1 MVGNSGWAS
10 NQALGFSGN
19 RNLLLNMINWLSSDE
34 DLISIRPKEP
44 EDRRITLTR
53 QQFRMVQSVSQFILP
68 LIVIVDR
75 RDGLVE
81 DGDNREAVTMRFRG
95 LLVAVVLLAALGV
108 GLYFSNK
115 QKAAEAAKPP
125 SDTPP
130 KILALTEGDITK
142 VALKKKGADETV
154 LEKANGKWQI
164 TAPKP
169 YPADQDPAN
178 QLVTAAANVSS
189 DRVVEDKASNLSAY
203 GLNAPSLEVDITGKG
218 GKVSKLKFGDD
229 TPTNSGSY
237 AMLEGDPRVFTVAS
251 YVKTGLDKSVN
262 DLRDKRLL
270 TFDQDKLSRVE
281 LIAKKQDIEF
291 GRDKDQW
298 QIVKPKPLRADG
310 LQVDEMLRKL
320 KDAKMDLTLSDDD
333 AKKAAAAFAS
343 GTPVA
348 TVKLTDPSGTQQIE
362 IRKSAGAG
370 NKTDDYYAK
379 SSIVAGVFKATP
391 DLGMGVDKALDDFR
405 NKKLFDF
412 GFNDPSKI
420 EMHANGKFLWLPE
433 RRRRLVLERQED
445 GQHQRA
451 SPSRQIARP
460 FRQ

>member
-1 MVGNSGWAS
+1 M
-10 NQALGFSGN
+10 
-19 RNLLLNMINWLSSDE
+19 
-34 DLISIRPKEP
+34 
-44 EDRRITLTR
+44 RI
-53 QQFRMVQSVSQFILP
+53 
-68 LIVIVDR
+68 
-75 RDGLVE
+75 
-81 DGDNREAVTMRFRG
+81 RG
-95 LLVAVVLLAALGV
+95 LLVAVILLAALGV

-115 QKAAEAAKPP
+115 EKAAEAAKPP
-125 SDTPP
+125 ADAPP

-142 VALKKKGADETV
+142 VTLKKKGADETV

-169 YPADQDPAN
+169 YPADQDTAS
-178 QLVTAAANVSS
+178 QLVASTANVSG

-203 GLNAPSLEVDITGKG
+203 GLNSPTLEVDITGKG
-218 GKVSKLKFGDD
+218 GKVRKLKIGDD
-229 TPTNSGSY
+229 TPTNSGAY
-237 AMLEGDPRVFTVAS
+237 AIVDGDPRVFTVAS
-251 YVKTGLDKSVN
+251 YVKTGVDKSLN

-320 KDAKMDLTLSDDD
+320 KDAKMDLALSDDD

-362 IRKSAGAG
+362 IHK
-370 NKTDDYYAK
+370 NKDDYYAK
-379 SSIVAGVFKATP
+379 SSVAPGVYKTTP
-391 DLGMGVDKALDDFR
+391 ELGAGVDKALDDFR

-412 GFNDPSKI
+412 GFNDPGKI
-420 EMHANGKFLWLPE
+420 QMHANGKSFDFQKGGDDWFSNGKKMDSTSIQSFVDKLRDLAAAKFLDTPSLGAATADITVVSNNGKLTEKLLIAKQGSDYVAQRQNEPAIYGLDTKTVDD
-433 RRRRLVLERQED
+433 LVQA
-445 GQHQRA
+445 A
-451 SPSRQIARP
+451 SDVKPAP
-460 FRQ
+460 PVKK

>member
-1 MVGNSGWAS
+1 M
-10 NQALGFSGN
+10 
-19 RNLLLNMINWLSSDE
+19 
-34 DLISIRPKEP
+34 
-44 EDRRITLTR
+44 RI
-53 QQFRMVQSVSQFILP
+53 
-68 LIVIVDR
+68 
-75 RDGLVE
+75 
-81 DGDNREAVTMRFRG
+81 RG

-108 GLYFSNK
+108 GVYFSNK
-115 QKAAEAAKPP
+115 EKAAEAAKPP
-125 SDTPP
+125 ADAPP

-142 VALKKKGADETV
+142 VTLKKKGADETV

-169 YPADQDPAN
+169 YPADQDTAS
-178 QLVTAAANVSS
+178 QLVASTANVSG

-203 GLNAPSLEVDITGKG
+203 GLNAPTLEVDITGKG
-218 GKVSKLKFGDD
+218 GKVSKLKIGDD

-237 AMLEGDPRVFTVAS
+237 AIVDGDPRVFTVAS
-251 YVKTGLDKSVN
+251 YVKTGVDKSLN

-270 TFDQDKLSRVE
+270 RFDQDKLSRVE

-320 KDAKMDLTLSDDD
+320 KDAKMDLALSDDD

-348 TVKLTDPSGTQQIE
+348 TVKLTDPSGTQEIE
-362 IRKSAGAG
+362 VRK
-370 NKTDDYYAK
+370 NKDDYYAK
-379 SSIVAGVFKATP
+379 SSTVAGVFKATP
-391 DLGMGVDKALDDFR
+391 DLGTGVDKSLDDFR

-412 GFNDPSKI
+412 GFNDPGKI
-420 EMHANGKFLWLPE
+420 QMHANGKSFDFQKGGDDWFSNGKKMDSTSIQSFVDKLRDLAATKFLDTGSLGAPTMDITIVSNSGKLTE
-433 RRRRLVLERQED
+433 KLLLAKQGADYVA
-445 GQHQRA
+445 QRENEPALYGLDAKTVDALSQAA
-451 SPSRQIARP
+451 SDVKPAP
-460 FRQ
+460 PVKK

>member
-1 MVGNSGWAS
+1 M
-10 NQALGFSGN
+10 
-19 RNLLLNMINWLSSDE
+19 
-34 DLISIRPKEP
+34 
-44 EDRRITLTR
+44 
-53 QQFRMVQSVSQFILP
+53 
-68 LIVIVDR
+68 
-75 RDGLVE
+75 
-81 DGDNREAVTMRFRG
+81 
-95 LLVAVVLLAALGV
+95 
-108 GLYFSNK
+108 
-115 QKAAEAAKPP
+115 
-125 SDTPP
+125 
-130 KILALTEGDITK
+130 
-142 VALKKKGADETV
+142 
-154 LEKANGKWQI
+154 
-164 TAPKP
+164 
-169 YPADQDPAN
+169 
-178 QLVTAAANVSS
+178 
-189 DRVVEDKASNLSAY
+189 VEDKASNLSAY

-218 GKVSKLKFGDD
+218 GKVSKLKIGDD

-251 YVKTGLDKSVN
+251 YVKTGVDKSVN

-362 IRKSAGAG
+362 VRKGQRRLLRQ
-370 NKTDDYYAK
+370 
-379 SSIVAGVFKATP
+379 VELVPGVFKATP
-391 DLGMGVDKALDDFR
+391 ELGTGVDKSLDDFR

-420 EMHANGKFLWLPE
+420 EMHANGKTFAFQKGGDDWFSNGKKMDSTSVQSFLDKLRDLSAE
-433 RRRRLVLERQED
+433 
-445 GQHQRA
+445 
-451 SPSRQIARP
+451 
-460 FRQ
+460 

>member
-1 MVGNSGWAS
+1 M
-10 NQALGFSGN
+10 
-19 RNLLLNMINWLSSDE
+19 
-34 DLISIRPKEP
+34 
-44 EDRRITLTR
+44 RI
-53 QQFRMVQSVSQFILP
+53 
-68 LIVIVDR
+68 
-75 RDGLVE
+75 
-81 DGDNREAVTMRFRG
+81 RG

-108 GLYFSNK
+108 GVYFSNK
-115 QKAAEAAKPP
+115 EKAAEAAKPP
-125 SDTPP
+125 ADAPP

-142 VALKKKGADETV
+142 VTLKKKGADETV

-169 YPADQDPAN
+169 YPADQDTAS
-178 QLVTAAANVSS
+178 QLVASTANVSG

-203 GLNAPSLEVDITGKG
+203 GLNSPILEVDITGKG
-218 GKVSKLKFGDD
+218 GKVSKLKIGDD

-237 AMLEGDPRVFTVAS
+237 AIVDGDPRVFTVAS
-251 YVKTGLDKSVN
+251 YVKTGVDKSLN

-270 TFDQDKLSRVE
+270 RFDQDKLSRVE

-333 AKKAAAAFAS
+333 AKKAAAGFAS

-348 TVKLTDPSGTQQIE
+348 TVKLTDPSGTQEIE
-362 IRKSAGAG
+362 IHK
-370 NKTDDYYAK
+370 NKDDYYAK
-379 SSIVAGVFKATP
+379 SSVAPGVFKTTP
-391 DLGMGVDKALDDFR
+391 ELGAGVDKALDDFR

-412 GFNDPSKI
+412 GFNDPGKI
-420 EMHANGKFLWLPE
+420 QMHANGKSFDFQKGGDDWFSNGKKMDSTSIQSFVDKLRDLAAAKFLDTPSLGASTADITVVSNNGKLTEKLLIAKQGSDYVAQRQNEPAIYGLDTKTVDD
-433 RRRRLVLERQED
+433 LVQA
-445 GQHQRA
+445 A
-451 SPSRQIARP
+451 SDVKPAP
-460 FRQ
+460 PVKK

>member
-1 MVGNSGWAS
+1 M
-10 NQALGFSGN
+10 
-19 RNLLLNMINWLSSDE
+19 
-34 DLISIRPKEP
+34 
-44 EDRRITLTR
+44 RI
-53 QQFRMVQSVSQFILP
+53 
-68 LIVIVDR
+68 
-75 RDGLVE
+75 
-81 DGDNREAVTMRFRG
+81 RG

-115 QKAAEAAKPP
+115 DKAAEAAKPP
-125 SDTPP
+125 ADAPP

-142 VALKKKGADETV
+142 VTLKKKGADETV

-169 YPADQDPAN
+169 YPADQDTAS
-178 QLVTAAANVSS
+178 QLVASTANVSG

-203 GLNAPSLEVDITGKG
+203 GLNAPTLEVDITGKG
-218 GKVSKLKFGDD
+218 GKVSKLKIGDD

-237 AMLEGDPRVFTVAS
+237 AIVDGDPRVFTVAS
-251 YVKTGLDKSVN
+251 YVKTGVDKSLN

-270 TFDQDKLSRVE
+270 RFDQDKLSRVE

-320 KDAKMDLTLSDDD
+320 KDAKMDLALSDDD

-362 IRKSAGAG
+362 IHK
-370 NKTDDYYAK
+370 NKDDYYAK
-379 SSIVAGVFKATP
+379 SSVAPGVFKTTP
-391 DLGMGVDKALDDFR
+391 ELGAGVDKALDDFR

-412 GFNDPSKI
+412 GFNDPGKI
-420 EMHANGKFLWLPE
+420 QMHANGKSFDFQKGGDDWFSNGKKMDSTSIQSFVDKLRDLAATKFLDTPSLGASTADITVVSNSGKLTEKVLIAKQGSDYVAQRQNEPAIYGLDTKTVDD
-433 RRRRLVLERQED
+433 LVQAGSD
-445 GQHQRA
+445 VKPA
-451 SPSRQIARP
+451 PP
-460 FRQ
+460 VKK